1 MPSSF
6 SYLTCMTCLNNKGL
20 LDVSSSIFLSSLETH
35 KMRMREGERECG
47 GVRALVHVS
56 SCRRITWSW
65 HGSEDPEPR
74 LRAKFSSLFARR
86 LGAGSHSSA
95 GFGYKKMN
103 GINVVA
109 HKAVPGGPNPL
120 HN

>member
-1 MPSSF
+1 MRIHKLSPII
-6 SYLTCMTCLNNKGL
+6 L
-20 LDVSSSIFLSSLETH
+20 FL
-35 KMRMREGERECG
+35 
-47 GVRALVHVS
+47 VVIIALVHVS